1 MSAGRGTGRG
11 WSVGSAGVTVEGYE
25 PATTKS
31 LARPLVWAFHMA
43 LPLVGLWLLVAQPDL
58 DVKWLYQGAHFG
70 LVAAAALISTAVGLL
85 VNEAARRRGDA
96 RLFLVGLVFISSSGF
111 LLMHALA
118 TPGIFLAQDNP
129 GFEFGVSVGLVLSAL
144 FAALSAPARPS
155 PLFLRHA
162 RAIRAALLLAV
173 LGWGAA
179 TLLEVPPLAGRPTQ
193 AQVDALLWPLTI
205 VGVPLFGYAVF
216 RCYRD
221 YQRRYSVVL
230 LSVLTAHLLL
240 AEALLAIPIGHL
252 WHLSWWLWHL
262 LMLLGFGYVAYSAHI
277 QYRREGTS
285 AGLFD
290 GVGSEQ
296 TIARLRGEYGAALEA
311 LVTAMRRRESLDNP
325 GLTEEIQLISAGLAA
340 RFGLTEGQTAVLGR
354 AAEALA
360 GERAQLAKLHTMVGI
375 GQQASVILTE
385 RELLEQSLAR
395 ITEGFVNHSVRIG
408 LVTDG
413 RLRFPANL
421 SSQLT
426 EPLPAEADACSRAL
440 NTLLPARAD
449 PSGAGGI
456 ALPLMVKGRPAGVL
470 HVRRA
475 WGRFDQRDV
484 ALLESLSAQ
493 LSVTLENARL
503 YRQID
508 GLFRQYMS
516 PDVATALIA
525 DPAQAA
531 LGGAL
536 VEVTALFADLRGFTT
551 FSERVS
557 PGEIVALLNRYFAA
571 ATEAVLAEG
580 GTVVQFVG
588 DAMMALFNA
597 PARQPDHPARAA
609 RAALAMQRAIGAL
622 AADDPEAPRFRV
634 GVNTGAALV
643 GNIGGEQ
650 LRNFNA
656 MGDAVNVAARLQTVA
671 EPGAVVIGEST
682 YRGLGETPAEVTA
695 LGPLALKGKHEEVR
709 AFVLHTLDGR
719 PA

>member
-1 MSAGRGTGRG
+1 M
-11 WSVGSAGVTVEGYE
+11 TVEGYE

-43 LPLVGLWLLVAQPDL
+43 LPLIGLWLLVAQPDL
-58 DVKWLYQGAHFG
+58 DVKWLYQGAHFA

-96 RLFLVGLVFISSSGF
+96 RLFLVGLVFVSSSGF

-129 GFEFGVSVGLVLSAL
+129 GFEFGVSVGLALSGL
-144 FAALSAPARPS
+144 FAALSAPRRPS
-155 PLFLRHA
+155 PVFLRHG
-162 RAIRAALLLAV
+162 RAIRAALLLVMLA
-173 LGWGAA
+173 WGAA

-193 AQVDALLWPLTI
+193 AQVDALLWPLTV
-205 VGVPLFGYAVF
+205 VGVPLFGYAAF
-216 RCYRD
+216 RCFRD

-375 GQQASVILTE
+375 GQQASVILAE

-440 NTLLPARAD
+440 GTRAPAD
-449 PSGAGGI
+449 DGAGGM
-456 ALPLMVKGRPAGVL
+456 ALPLVVKGRPAGVL
-470 HVRRA
+470 HLRRA
-475 WGRFDQRDV
+475 WGRFDQRDT

-531 LGGAL
+531 LGGAQ

-551 FSERVS
+551 FSERVT
-557 PGEIVALLNRYFAA
+557 PGEIVELLNRYFAA
-571 ATEAVLAEG
+571 ATKEVLAEG

-597 PARQPDHPARAA
+597 PVRQPDHPARAA
-609 RAALAMQRAIGAL
+609 RAALAMQDAIAAL

-671 EPGAVVIGEST
+671 QPGTVVIGEST
-682 YRGLGETPAEVTA
+682 YRGLGEIPAEVTA
-695 LGPLALKGKHEEVR
+695 LGALALKGKQDEVR
-709 AFVLHTLDGR
+709 AFVLHSLGGR